1 MPAHRAATP
10 ILDVSHLRIE
20 RGRSVILHD
29 VSWRVERGQH
39 WAILGPNG
47 CGKTSLLKALTAY
60 MTPTRGTIDL
70 LGGRFGQTD
79 WRELRTHIGLVTSAV
94 HHLIPPAEPAIE
106 TVISGK
112 YAQLDLWGAVSRADR
127 QRARRIL
134 RLIGAAP
141 LTERE
146 WLLLSQGERQRI
158 LVGRALMARPRLL
171 ILDEPCAGLDPVAR
185 EHFLHFLDGLAR
197 RARPRPARGE
207 PGRTKRVERP
217 TLVLV
222 THHLEE
228 IMPAFSHVLVM
239 KAGRVVA
246 AGPKRAVLTARI
258 LGAAFGARARLAI
271 RGGRWQAWFSP
282 HRRQVF

>member
-1 MPAHRAATP
+1 MSPRRAAP
-10 ILDVSHLRIE
+10 VLDVAHLRIE
-20 RGRSVILHD
+20 RGRSVILDD

-60 MTPTRGTIDL
+60 MAPTRGTIDL
-70 LGGRFGQTD
+70 LGRRFGRAD
-79 WRELRTHIGLVTSAV
+79 WRELRTHVGLVTAAV
-94 HHLIPPAEPAIE
+94 QHLIPPAEPAIE

-112 YAQLDLWGAVSRADR
+112 YAQLDRWGTITRADR
-127 QRARRIL
+127 RGAQRLL
-134 RLIGAAP
+134 RTIGAAA
-141 LTERE
+141 LAGRE
-146 WLLLSQGERQRI
+146 WVLLSQGERQRV

-185 EHFLHFLDGLAR
+185 EHFLQFLDRLAR
-197 RARPRPARGE
+197 R
-207 PGRTKRVERP
+207 PGAP

-228 IMPAFSHVLVM
+228 IMPAFSHVLVL

-246 AGPKRAVLTARI
+246 AGPRRRVLTARI
-258 LGAAFGARARLAI
+258 LGEAFGARARLAL
-271 RGGRWQAWFSP
+271 RGGRWQARFTP
-282 HRRQVF
+282 PRRQVF